1 MPRLPAFPRETD
13 VLLVNETFLSV
24 QGESTHAG
32 RPCFFIRLAGCHLRC
47 SYCDTEYAFHEGREQ
62 TVDEAVAKAREAGVK
77 LVEITG
83 GEPLLQ
89 KPVYTLMGRL
99 LAEGFEVMLETSGSI
114 DASRVPVA
122 VRRIFDVKTPGSGEA
137 DANRWENFANEA
149 LHEGDEIK
157 FVIGSREDYEWARE
171 AVRTRLARVTLPIL
185 FSPVWDA
192 VKPADL
198 AAWIL
203 EDKLPVRFQL
213 QMHKVVWGDKRGV

>member
-1 MPRLPAFPRETD
+1 MARLPVFPRD
-13 VLLVNETFLSV
+13 PSVLLVNEYFLSV
-24 QGESTHAG
+24 QGESTQAG
-32 RPCFFIRLAGCHLRC
+32 RACFFIRLTGCHLRC
-47 SYCDTEYAFHEGREQ
+47 GYCDTEYAFHEGREQ
-62 TVDEAVAKAREAGVK
+62 TVDEAVANAREAGVK

-89 KPVYTLMGRL
+89 KPVYALMDRL
-99 LAEGFEVMLETSGSI
+99 LGEGFEVMLETSGSI
-114 DASRVPVA
+114 DASRVPVD

-157 FVIGSREDYEWARE
+157 FVICSREDYEWARE
-171 AVRTRLARVTLPIL
+171 AVRTRLQDVTVPIL
-185 FSPVWDA
+185 FSPVWGKVA
-192 VKPADL
+192 PADL

-213 QMHKVVWGDKRGV
+213 QLHKVIWGEKRGV